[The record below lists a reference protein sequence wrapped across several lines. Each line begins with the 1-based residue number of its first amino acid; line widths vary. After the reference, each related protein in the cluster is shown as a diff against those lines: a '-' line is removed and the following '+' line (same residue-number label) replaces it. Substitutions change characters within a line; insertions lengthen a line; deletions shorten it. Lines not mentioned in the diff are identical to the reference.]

1 MAFRSLVLATGACI
15 AAADAPVDEAWEAFK
30 VSFPKTYNSDVE
42 EAERKGIFTANY
54 AHMQEH
60 NKYDLDYKL
69 GVNQFSD
76 LTESEVKEIY
86 TGASPPAIQTVPA
99 LGESQEVE
107 ELEDSVDWTSK
118 GAVTSVK
125 DQGSC
130 GSCWSFSTTGVLEGT
145 NQITTGHL
153 VLLSEQQLVDCD
165 THDGNQGC
173 SGGWPYNALDYIKA
187 QGSCT
192 EESYAYRGVGGRCA
206 SSSCSLGVPVG
217 AVTGYHNVPKTSSG
231 LMSAVMGQPVSV
243 TVEVSG
249 DFSRYSSG
257 VLTGICSGSINH
269 AVLAVGYG
277 TMNGK
282 SYWRV
287 KNSWGSS
294 WGDSGYVNIQRDAS
308 ISQGAFCI
316 LQDAPVFPVM
326 SGAVA
331 V

>member
-1 MAFRSLVLATGACI
+1 
-15 AAADAPVDEAWEAFK
+15 
-30 VSFPKTYNSDVE
+30 
-42 EAERKGIFTANY
+42 
-54 AHMQEH
+54 MQEH
-60 NKYDLDYKL
+60 NKHDLDYKL

-125 DQGSC
+125 NQGSC